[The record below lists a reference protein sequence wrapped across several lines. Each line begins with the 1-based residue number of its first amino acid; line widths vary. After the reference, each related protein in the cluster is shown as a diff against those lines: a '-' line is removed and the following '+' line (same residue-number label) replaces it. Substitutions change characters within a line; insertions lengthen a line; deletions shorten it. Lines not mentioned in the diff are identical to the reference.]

1 MTEFIVSNATVTIMK
16 HKTENNSLSFEL
28 KDGRHLGF
36 AEYGDPDGQPIFYFH
51 GLPGSR
57 LEAGH
62 LHEVAMA
69 NTIRLIGLDRPGM
82 GLSSI
87 ESKRSILS
95 WVADVEAFADAM
107 GIAKF
112 SIIGHSGGTPF
123 VAACAYR
130 IPHRLNGA
138 AIVSGMAPFEN
149 PEATA
154 SLARGQRLVTSIIKA
169 IPWVANLMMK
179 LTCIMLNKPGMLKQM
194 LKQMPEVDQRIFSEP
209 ESSKAIIDATKE
221 AFRNGVSG
229 TAQEI
234 VLTLKPWGFELE
246 NITYP
251 ITIWQGGMDKQ
262 APEMHARIYAKLI
275 PNAQLTFFKDE
286 GHLSILKNHGE
297 EILRSIC
304 LKN

>member
-1 MTEFIVSNATVTIMK
+1 MFNHGKIVPNETVKIMK
-16 HKTENNSLSFEL
+16 HKTENNNSFEL
-28 KDGRHLGF
+28 KDGRQLGF
-36 AEYGDPDGQPIFYFH
+36 AEYGEPDGQPIFYFH

-62 LHEVAMA
+62 LHEVAVA
-69 NTIRLIGLDRPGM
+69 NNFRLIGLDRPGM

-87 ESKRSILS
+87 EPKRSILS
-95 WVADVEAFADAM
+95 WVEDVEAFSDSM
-107 GIAKF
+107 GIDKF
-112 SIIGHSGGTPF
+112 SIIGHSGGAPF
-123 VAACAYR
+123 VAACAYV
-130 IPHRLNGA
+130 IPHRLKGA

-154 SLARGQRLVTSIIKA
+154 SLSRGQRIVNSIINA
-169 IPWVANLMMK
+169 IPWIANVMMK
-179 LTCIMLNKPGMLKQM
+179 LTYIMLNKPGMLKQM
-194 LKQMPEVDQRIFSEP
+194 LKQMSEADQFVFSDP

-229 TAQEI
+229 TSQEI
-234 VLTLKPWGFELE
+234 VLSLKPWGFKLE
-246 NITYP
+246 NISYP

-275 PNAQLTFFKDE
+275 PNANLIFFKDE

-297 EILRSIC
+297 EILRRIC
-304 LKN
+304 L